1 MRGLFRNFAVMMTKA
16 ELFERLNQTEWTDFE
31 IKEAL
36 TNYLRTYG
44 KALAH
49 FPIRMEDGLFLA

>member
-1 MRGLFRNFAVMMTKA
+1 MTKA

-36 TNYLRTYG
+36 DKLPKNV
-44 KALAH
+44 
-49 FPIRMEDGLFLA
+49 